1 MTQTQIIEDLLV
13 NHSYIF
19 MKHLSLYQQSKQ
31 RPFLETEAVNL
42 VLNELEHYTLSD
54 YVVLKA
60 FNKLEQ
66 SLSLEKIY
74 HERKR
79 A

>member
-1 MTQTQIIEDLLV
+1 MPQTQMIEDLLV
-13 NHSYIF
+13 NHSYTF
-19 MKHLSLYQQSKQ
+19 MKHLPLYQQSKQ